1 MVTLNDPAQQFAA
14 RSTLKNL
21 VSVASVSADA
31 SLASLGVGSAGSVSA
46 LAPGFS
52 AANHYYQIITDDPAF
67 TLTPVATDSQASV
80 EVRLEGALK
89 TADSGGTVALPL
101 SRGRND
107 VTIKVT
113 AADTS
118 TTDTFHLAVWFNV
131 APEAKVVGI
140 TNTDPTVFGGSRS
153 TVTLRDGTFPS
164 GGGCYDLQVE
174 VTSGYTRVMSNR
186 LDPDT
191 GLTQVVVELP
201 PTAGHK
207 PGQADLKLSTYC
219 SVGNFYGMESRTTVS
234 NAYTYSD
241 DFQITSAD
249 IPDPVTSGSL
259 FVLRGRGV
267 VSPADVAYWIQDS
280 QGRIIDDVYWWGW
293 TGDDNAQIYVEY
305 PDGGEEFGGS
315 GPRTLYA
322 GNCPESGDEYGPD
335 CVPIWSRSINWLAPA
350 PSDLSFS
357 PSSGPIAGG
366 TKIRLKGRF
375 LVSGEDR
382 ATIKVGGQ
390 DVPDYEIVQEG
401 WDGDTFAQYLQD
413 YDIIEFPAPAAPGP
427 GPVKITATNPYGS
440 GTTAASFT
448 YASRPGITSISP
460 ATVANSGGS
469 VITVQGTDFGVSGR
483 PTVIIG
489 GVKSPLVTRL
499 SNTKLTA
506 VVPAATATTGPVGLQ
521 VSSAQGGGISD
532 STTLT
537 LVAPSAAP
545 VISQVSPASAKIG
558 DEVTVTGSGFGATGT
573 AGVSVDGVWARV
585 TSSSATSLTFEVPA
599 VDTTGVKDL
608 VVGAVTGA
616 ATRAGGITV
625 LPENG
630 ITSVSP
636 GVIASYATG
645 NTAKITITGSGF
657 GTGGTVKVGT
667 AAAVSYT
674 ATSNGTVISGVSVP
688 TTSAGSQAV
697 VVTPNGSSTALRG
710 SVRVTGPAVTYVGPD
725 PYNAAFLPPDPDEY
739 RGGLILHGTTAG
751 GMKVR
756 VQGSG
761 FGPSGTVKVGS
772 TTVTPLSWSDT
783 AIVFTAP
790 AQPVGSASITVTP
803 AGATLSATY
812 ANALRYTASLGLPTI
827 DRIAS
832 TTDLSHN
839 FRNEFDPV
847 ADLNDGFTLTG
858 TNLTGTAP
866 ASTRVIVEDQ
876 GGGNDVTLTPS
887 AITDTSLTFSAPR
900 GFSSG
905 GWKRV
910 TVVTDAGR
918 AYTTT
923 GIYYLYAGVT
933 LTRSPD
939 FGSCLRTTQ
948 QATGNVTQTP
958 AVVTIVNSGGLF
970 GPAGTVSIDG
980 VTIVPTSY
988 SDGQVVVDLAALPA
1002 ELSNPWGSKT
1012 FVITPADSS
1021 KPVQRVGFLCALAPS
1036 VTTTANGSANQLTI
1050 PAGQSYT
1057 LGNTTSGFI
1066 GTNPFIVTAPSGY
1079 EYVTAAAYG
1088 ANGFNTAVT
1097 AGAPVAAGDYYVR
1110 VARGRATYAAER
1122 YLWLSD
1128 PAPVRVTIT
1137 GTPIT
1142 LTPMSAHGAS
1152 FTYQGQLRDGTDFT
1166 VTPSSTTDPITKV
1179 VWEYRNSTC
1188 DQRPLT
1194 DGWTE
1199 GLPGNVALADPNC
1212 GGDGVSQAAWDV
1224 RVKSFEMKT
1233 SGTDR
1238 GIYYVADKPITRITI
1253 TPRNLTIGAV
1263 RADKV
1268 YDGTEAVTLG
1278 ELTFTGAVDGDSIA
1292 LVGNSGSGTF
1302 ADATP
1307 GINKPVTLAD
1317 DVALAGSAKAN
1328 YVLTNP
1334 RPTVTGTIA
1343 KADAVLALSVSPKS
1357 VLLSE
1362 NTPVEVT
1369 ATVTDKRTN
1378 AAPNPD
1384 ANLAAVV
1391 LTSQTPDVCTVAGTT
1406 VTARGAGTCV
1416 ITGRQPASVN
1426 YNVATAS
1433 SDPAETVE
1441 TVEISVFGAPQTI
1454 SVIAD
1459 DLTVAVGDDISPTA
1473 QITGLFDGDE
1483 VSGIDYDYY
1492 QGNQVLNGAPTDP
1505 GTYKVVPRGGSLTAA
1520 NNQAYSNPSSFQYVA
1535 GSLVITPVPPEITR
1549 ISPSIGSVSGGTTV
1563 TITGNRLDT
1572 VRSVRIGDTVLRI
1585 PDFQVNGDGTSLTF
1599 RTPAVSSPDVVAV
1612 TLVAGTAEASAT
1624 YSYIADPTPIPDPP
1638 TPVTP
1643 TPAPP
1648 SALTAAPVARAG
1660 TSSISVSW
1668 QPAAG
1673 QVTGYTAYAS
1683 PGQATCTT
1691 TAPATS
1697 CVIGGV
1703 AGTSYTVTVVASG
1716 PGGASGPSLTS
1727 NAVVPTEPVTPPT
1740 VPADVP
1746 LTLTTDKGKLS
1757 LAVPSQQIIVIGTGF
1772 APYSTATVT
1781 IYSTPIE
1788 LGQVTTDA
1796 NGDFAAPVTV
1806 PAGLAAGEHT
1816 FLAVGV
1822 DPAGAPR
1829 KMALPVTV
1837 APTSPGSSGTGDTT
1851 QKTVLPVPSGGGITL
1866 LDASGNPATT
1876 VTVAGQG
1883 TYALDATT
1891 GTISFVPVKG
1901 FSGKADPVS
1910 YRITDA
1916 IGTMITGT
1924 YTAVV
1929 TKSSTDNPGPG
1940 PSTGTVKVNV
1950 AKLTVTRGQPAKATF
1965 PVIVSFSTA
1974 VKGRNSVVLWS
1985 TVSGKRVVVGAG
1997 RSTMAKATRRA
2008 AVPITLNALGRAL
2021 AARLGG
2027 YPVAVAVTTTPAT
2040 GRTLRASSRTNLV
2053 LNAFTA
2059 ARPVYFA
2066 TSSSVV
2072 SAAQRRYL
2080 AGLRAKLTG
2089 VTSITCIG
2097 HTDDRGNAKASRK
2110 LGEHR
2115 AAEVCRLLTTR
2126 LKIKTSVITRGEAN
2140 PSASNKTPAGM
2151 ARNRRADITIRY

>member
-1 MVTLNDPAQQFAA
+1 MTLNDPAQQFAA
-14 RSTLKNL
+14 RTPLKSL
-21 VSVASVSADA
+21 ASIASVSAEA
-31 SLASLGVGSAGSVSA
+31 GLASLGVTSSGSVSA

-52 AANHYYQIITDDPAF
+52 PANHYYQAITDSPAL
-67 TLTPVATDSQASV
+67 TVTPVAADLGATV
-80 EVRLEGALK
+80 EVRLEGALQ
-89 TADSGGTVALPL
+89 TPANNGSVALSL
-101 SRGRND
+101 SRGRNE

-113 AADTS
+113 ASNSS
-118 TTDTFHLAVWFNV
+118 TTDTYHLAAWFNV
-131 APEAKVVGI
+131 APQAKIVGI
-140 TNTDPTVFGGSRS
+140 TGTTTTVYGGTRS
-153 TVTLRDGTFPS
+153 TVTLRDGTFPGYPWCYRVGAEVAS
-164 GGGCYDLQVE
+164 GSASVIGS
-174 VTSGYTRVMSNR
+174 T

-191 GLTQVVVELP
+191 GLTQVVLELP
-201 PTAGHK
+201 EAVDHK
-207 PGQADLKLSTYC
+207 PGISDLKLSTYC
-219 SVGNFYGMESRTTVS
+219 SIGNFYGMESRTTLS
-234 NAYTYSD
+234 NAYTFTD

-249 IPDPVTSGSL
+249 IPDPVTSGSVI
-259 FVLRGRGV
+259 VLRGHGV
-267 VSPADVAYWIQDS
+267 VSPADVVYWIKDA
-280 QGRIIDDVYWWGW
+280 QGRILDDVYWWGW
-293 TGDDNAQIYVEY
+293 TGDDNATIYVEY
-305 PDGGEEFGGS
+305 PDGEAFGGS

-322 GNCPESGDEYGPD
+322 GACPTRSYRYNSD
-335 CVPIWSRSINWLAPA
+335 CVPIWSRSINWRAPA
-350 PSDLSFS
+350 PLDLSFT
-357 PSSGPIAGG
+357 PSAGPVAGG

-375 LVSGEDR
+375 LVSGEDE
-382 ATIKVGGQ
+382 ATIKVGGV
-390 DVPDYEIVQEG
+390 DVPDYDVVHEG
-401 WDGDTFAQYLQD
+401 WDGDTFEQYTQD
-413 YDIIEFPAPAAPGP
+413 YDTIEFPAPPAAAA

-440 GTTAASFT
+440 ATTAASFT
-448 YASRPGITSISP
+448 YAARPGITSISP
-460 ATVANSGGS
+460 TTVATSGGS
-469 VITVQGTDFGVSGR
+469 VITVQGTDFGTTGR

-489 GVKSPLVTRL
+489 GIKSPLVTRV

-506 VVPAATATTGPVGLQ
+506 VVPAAQTPGPVAVQ
-521 VSSAQGGGISD
+521 VSSAQGGGISE
-532 STTLT
+532 SASLT
-537 LVAPSAAP
+537 LAAPGAAP
-545 VISQVSPASAKIG
+545 VISQVSPASAKAG
-558 DEVTVTGSGFGATGT
+558 DEVTVTGTGFGATGT

-585 TSSSATSLTFEVPA
+585 TASSATSLTFEVPA
-599 VDTTGVKDL
+599 VDTVGAKDL

-616 ATRAGGITV
+616 VTRAGGITV

-630 ITSVSP
+630 ISSVSP
-636 GVIASYATG
+636 AVLPSYNTG
-645 NTAKITITGSGF
+645 SAAKITITGAGF
-657 GTGGTVKVGT
+657 GTAGTVKVGT

-674 ATSNGTVISGVSVP
+674 ATSGGTVISGVSVP
-688 TTSAGSQAV
+688 TGAAGSLPV
-697 VVTPNGSSTALRG
+697 VVTPSGSSTALRS
-710 SVRVTGPAVTYVGPD
+710 SVRVTGPAITYVGPE
-725 PYNAAFLPPDPDEY
+725 PYNAFFLPPSQDEY
-739 RGGLILHGTTAG
+739 DSGLVLQGPTTG

-756 VQGSG
+756 IQGSG
-761 FGPSGTVKVGS
+761 FGPAGTLRVGS
-772 TTVTPLSWSDT
+772 TTVTALSWSDT
-783 AIVFTAP
+783 AITFLAP
-790 AQPVGSASITVTP
+790 AMPVGSASVTVAPT
-803 AGATLSATY
+803 GSSLSATQ
-812 ANALRYTASLGLPTI
+812 AVALLYTASLGLPTI
-827 DRIAS
+827 DRISS
-832 TTDLSHN
+832 TTDLSHS

-847 ADLNDGFTLTG
+847 GDLNDAFTLTG
-858 TNLTGTAP
+858 TNLTGTAA

-876 GGGNDVTLTPS
+876 GGGNDVTLAPS
-887 AITDTSLTFSAPR
+887 AVTETSLTFPAPR
-900 GFSSG
+900 GFSNG

-910 TVVTDAGR
+910 TVVTDVGR

-923 GIYYLYAGVT
+923 GVLYLNAGVT
-933 LTRSPD
+933 LTRTPD
-939 FGSCLRTTQ
+939 FGSCLRTAQ
-948 QATGNVTQTP
+948 PATGNVTQSP
-958 AVVTIVNSGGLF
+958 AVVTITNSGGLF
-970 GPAGTVSIDG
+970 GSAGTVTIDG

-988 SDGQVVVDLAALPA
+988 ADGQIVVDLAALPTD
-1002 ELSNPWGSKT
+1002 LSNPWGAKT
-1012 FVITPADSS
+1012 FVITPSDSG
-1021 KPVQRVGFLCALAPS
+1021 KAVQRVGFVCGLASS

-1066 GTNPFIVTAPSGY
+1066 GANPFVVTAPSGY
-1079 EYVTAAAYG
+1079 EYVTAATYG
-1088 ANGFNTAVT
+1088 LHGFTTGAT

-1110 VARGRATYAAER
+1110 VARNRATYAAER
-1122 YLWLSD
+1122 YVWLND
-1128 PAPVRVTIT
+1128 PAPVQVTIT

-1142 LTPMSAHGAS
+1142 LTPMSATGAS
-1152 FTYQGQLRDGTDFT
+1152 FTYRGQLNDGTDFT

-1212 GGDGVSQAAWDV
+1212 GGDGVSTAAWDV

-1238 GIYYVADKPITRITI
+1238 GIYYVADKPVTRITI
-1253 TPRNLTIGAV
+1253 TPRDLTIGAV

-1278 ELTFTGAVDGDSIA
+1278 ELTFTGAVDGDSIS

-1307 GINKPVTLAD
+1307 GVNKPVTLAD
-1317 DVALAGSAKAN
+1317 DVALAGSAKTN

-1357 VLLSE
+1357 VLLTE

-1378 AAPNPD
+1378 AAPNPG
-1384 ANLAAVV
+1384 AALAQVV
-1391 LTSQTPDVCTVAGTT
+1391 LTSQTPAICTIAGTT
-1406 VTARGAGTCV
+1406 VTASSAGTCV
-1416 ITGRQPASVN
+1416 ITGRQASSVN
-1426 YNVATAS
+1426 YNVATAA

-1441 TVEISVFGAPQTI
+1441 TIEVSVFGAPQTI
-1454 SVIAD
+1454 AVVAD
-1459 DLTVAVGDDISPTA
+1459 DLTVPVGDDIAPTA

-1483 VSGIDYDYY
+1483 VSGVDYDYY

-1505 GTYKVVPRGGSLTAA
+1505 GTYKIVPRGGSLNAA
-1520 NNQAYSNPSSFQYVA
+1520 NDSAYSNPTSFQYVA

-1549 ISPSIGSVSGGTTV
+1549 ISPAIGVVSGGTTV

-1599 RTPAVSSPDVVAV
+1599 RTPAVSAPDVVTV

-1638 TPVTP
+1638 APPVTP

-1668 QPAAG
+1668 QAVTG

-1716 PGGASGPSLTS
+1716 PGGASGPSLAS
-1727 NAVVPTEPVTPPT
+1727 NAVVPTEPETPAT
-1740 VPADVP
+1740 VPTDVP

-1772 APYSTATVT
+1772 APFSTATVT

-1788 LGQVTTDA
+1788 LGQVTTDS

-1965 PVIVSFSTA
+1965 PVVVSFSTA

-2027 YPVAVAVTTTPAT
+2027 YPVAVAVTTTPTT

-2059 ARPVYFA
+2059 ARPVYFT

-2080 AGLRAKLTG
+2080 TGLRAKLTG
-2089 VTSITCIG
+2089 VASITCVG

-2110 LGEHR
+2110 LGERR
-2115 AAEVCRLLTTR
+2115 AAEVCRLLTAR